1 MEGWRGRREGARGR
15 VDGGHTHVPKVQGRV
30 RKANQGDTFAN
41 DLGKLS
47 PSAQPPDTS
56 RKVRT
61 LGVRVLSVMTFVLVS
76 FRHCDDSH
84 SG

>member
-1 MEGWRGRREGARGR
+1 M
-15 VDGGHTHVPKVQGRV
+15 

-61 LGVRVLSVMTFVLVS
+61 LGVRVLSAMTFVLVS

>member
-1 MEGWRGRREGARGR
+1 MEGKEGRSQGKSS
-15 VDGGHTHVPKVQGRV
+15 GGHAHVPKVQGRV

-61 LGVRVLSVMTFVLVS
+61 LGVRVLSAMTFVLVS